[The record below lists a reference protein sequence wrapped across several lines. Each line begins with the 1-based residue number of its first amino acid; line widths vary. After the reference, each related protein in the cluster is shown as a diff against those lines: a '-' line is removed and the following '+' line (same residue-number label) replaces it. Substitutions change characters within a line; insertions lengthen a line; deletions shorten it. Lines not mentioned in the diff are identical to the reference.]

1 MLNLLWQKPKS
12 WPRIKVILQPYSTRS
27 CHLDCK
33 PFHTSPSS
41 KRPLIFTISLYFQID
56 YLFPYSQA
64 LQIIF
69 PCSQHTLSLCLTNWF
84 KSFSSSLLFNLS
96 YNLWIYTSVP
106 FVTAI
111 LANCLS
117 FSLTVFLS
125 ISLISLTISH
135 YLNSPVH
142 LDSLF
147 LSSFSHCS
155 HVTPS
160 CQFPLTASL
169 ACRPTYIS

>member
-1 MLNLLWQKPKS
+1 MFNFLWQKPKS

-33 PFHTSPSS
+33 PFHTSSSS
-41 KRPLIFTISLYFQID
+41 KRSLIFTISLYFQID

-106 FVTAI
+106 LSLLSWLTGSLLAWQYSCLFPSSAWPSHII
-111 LANCLS
+111 LTLLYILIHYPCHLFPL
-117 FSLTVFLS
+117 FSCHTFLPMS
-125 ISLISLTISH
+125 
-135 YLNSPVH
+135 
-142 LDSLF
+142 
-147 LSSFSHCS
+147 
-155 HVTPS
+155 
-160 CQFPLTASL
+160 LTASL
-169 ACRPTYIS
+169 ACRPTHIS